1 MLRSRVITAVILLVL
16 FLLAVFMLPDGGWAA
31 LVTVVVLQGASE
43 WSRLAR
49 FSHTTANIFWGIVL
63 LMMLGLIW
71 LDASHTT
78 EQTLYTHVSVYTLS
92 AVLWLVIV
100 PAWLIAGWKIE
111 LPASD
116 TLLPARGRPVG
127 SPLLHSDPSALVKP
141 ADSGRRQGDGIPAPD
156 ASQRRVMPS
165 VLMALVGWA
174 VLIPTGLA
182 MLDLRLGHPWWLLG
196 MMILV
201 WVADIS
207 AYFAGR
213 RFGKT
218 KLAPS
223 ISPGKTWEGVAGALL
238 GVTVCIV
245 LAWSFSPYSKNVA
258 FLPSVLL
265 ASWCW
270 VGLAVIGDLFE
281 SAIKRQAGV
290 KDSGALLPG
299 HGGLLDRIDALTS
312 TLPLA
317 ALAIALQHIS

>member
-1 MLRSRVITAVILLVL
+1 MLKSRVITAIILLVL
-16 FLLAVFMLPDGGWAA
+16 FLLAVFGLPDGGWAL
-31 LVTVVVLQGASE
+31 LVTVVVLQSAAE

-49 FSHTTANIFWGIVL
+49 FSHATANIFWGLTL
-63 LMMLGLIW
+63 LVMLGLIW
-71 LDASHTT
+71 FDGSHTP

-100 PAWLIAGWKIE
+100 PAWLIAGWKVE
-111 LPASD
+111 
-116 TLLPARGRPVG
+116 
-127 SPLLHSDPSALVKP
+127 KP
-141 ADSGRRQGDGIPAPD
+141 
-156 ASQRRVMPS
+156 M
-165 VLMALVGWA
+165 LMALVGWV

-196 MMILV
+196 MMGLV

-207 AYFAGR
+207 AYFTGR
-213 RFGKT
+213 KFGKT

-238 GVTVCIV
+238 GVSLCV
-245 LAWSFSPYSKNVA
+245 LLGWIFAPFPIHAA
-258 FLPSVLL
+258 FLPTLL
-265 ASWCW
+265 MASWCW

-317 ALAIALQHIS
+317 ALAILLQHIS